1 MMSKIQRITPY
12 LWFDNQAKEAAE
24 FYCSIF
30 KNSKINSTSEMIVEF
45 ELDGMQFIALNG
57 GPRHQFTEAIS
68 FVVHCDDQEEVD
80 YFWNAFVSN
89 GGREDMCSWCKDKYG
104 LSWQIIPVRFMEMMK
119 IGKPNQVKQVVDAM
133 MSMRKMIVADFEKAF
148 NA

>member
-1 MMSKIQRITPY
+1 MSKLQKITPN
-12 LWFDNQAKEAAE
+12 LWFDNQAREAAE

-30 KNSKINSTSEMIVEF
+30 KNSKIHSVSDLVVEF
-45 ELDGMQFIALNG
+45 ELDGMQFTGLNG

-68 FVVHCDDQEEVD
+68 FIVYCEDQEEVD
-80 YFWNAFVSN
+80 YFWDSFVSN

-104 LSWQIIPVRFMEMMK
+104 LSWQIIPVRFIEMMK
-119 IGKPNQVKQVVDAM
+119 TGKPAQVKRVVDVM
-133 MSMRKMIVADFEKAF
+133 LNMRKMIVADFEKAF